1 MLFDKQKLPIQKNFT
16 FDTEYINDVIDG
28 SVYQDFI
35 KEENPGHKND
45 CYTFTLNTDGISL
58 CEKSNLS
65 IWPIY
70 LNLNELDIED
80 RYFVDHTLIAGKILI
95 LNLTNINLKTNNSFI
110 ITQKVFLLVI
120 KNL

>member
-1 MLFDKQKLPIQKNFT
+1 MLFDKEKLPIKKNFT
-16 FDTEYINDVIDG
+16 IDTEYINDVIDG

-65 IWPIY
+65 I
-70 LNLNELDIED
+70 
-80 RYFVDHTLIAGKILI
+80 F
-95 LNLTNINLKTNNSFI
+95 
-110 ITQKVFLLVI
+110 
-120 KNL
+120 